1 MQVELAYG
9 RTWLPV
15 ELPDGITD
23 VVVPKFVEGVTDEA
37 KALREALRNPIG
49 SPPIKELVKS
59 GDKVAIVFCDGTR
72 PMPSHRV
79 LPVLL
84 EELEEVP
91 GLEIV
96 LINALGT
103 HRRNTPEELDQIL
116 GKAIARKYPIVQ
128 SYCDEDEA
136 YVKVGAFANGVD
148 IKLRKEYVEADVRI
162 VTGFIEPHFFAG
174 FSGGPKLVAPG
185 VASRDTIMHL
195 HNPDLIGDPRS
206 VWGLSYR
213 EDNPL
218 SKTVMEVAKICPPTF
233 SLNVSLNKN
242 HEITGVF
249 AGELEEAHQVGIA
262 FVRDTAMQAVPQPY
276 DIVITT
282 NSGYPLD
289 QNLYQTVKGLSAAA
303 KIVKDGGVI
312 VAAAECSDG
321 YPDHG
326 NYREML
332 VESESMA
339 CFLKHMR
346 EDKFNV
352 TDRWQVQVQAMV
364 HQKAD
369 VYLYTSGLTNA
380 EVEAAHM
387 RPVHDIAELVKEL
400 VAKKG
405 PDTRISVLPEGP
417 QTIPYVEGE

>member
-369 VYLYTSGLTNA
+369 VYLYTSGLTDA

-405 PDTRISVLPEGP
+405 PDTRICVLPEGP

>member
-1 MQVELAYG
+1 MRVELAYG

-15 ELPDGITD
+15 DLPDGITD
-23 VVVPKFVEGVTDEA
+23 VVVPKFVEGVADEA
-37 KALREALRNPIG
+37 HALREALRNPIG
-49 SPPIKELVKS
+49 SPPVKDLVKS

-72 PMPSHRV
+72 PMPSSRV

-84 EELEEVP
+84 DELEQVA
-91 GLEIV
+91 GIEIV

-103 HRRNTPEELDQIL
+103 HRRNTEAELNQIL
-116 GKAIARKYPIVQ
+116 GEEIANKYTIVQ
-128 SYCDEDEA
+128 SYCDEDDA
-136 YVKVGAFANGVD
+136 YEKVGVFANGPDV
-148 IKLRKEYVEADVRI
+148 KLRREYIEADERI
-162 VTGFIEPHFFAG
+162 TTGFIEPHFFAG

-213 EDNPL
+213 ENNPL
-218 SKTVMEVAKICPPTF
+218 SQTVLEVAKMCPPHF
-233 SLNVSLNKN
+233 SLNVALNK
-242 HEITGVF
+242 HHDITGVF
-249 AGELEEAHQVGIA
+249 AGDLEKAHQVGIE
-262 FVRDTAMQAVPQPY
+262 FVRGTAMQAVPEPY

-312 VAAAECSDG
+312 IAAAECSDG

-332 VESESMA
+332 TESHSMA
-339 CFLKHMR
+339 CFLQNMR
-346 EDKFNV
+346 EERFDV

-369 VYLYTSGLTNA
+369 VYLHTSGLTDA
-380 EVEAAHM
+380 EVEGAHI
-387 RPVHDIAELVKEL
+387 RPCHDIGALVSKL
-400 VAKKG
+400 VAERG
-405 PDTRISVLPEGP
+405 PDVRICVLPEGP
-417 QTIPYVEGE
+417 QTIPYVKGE